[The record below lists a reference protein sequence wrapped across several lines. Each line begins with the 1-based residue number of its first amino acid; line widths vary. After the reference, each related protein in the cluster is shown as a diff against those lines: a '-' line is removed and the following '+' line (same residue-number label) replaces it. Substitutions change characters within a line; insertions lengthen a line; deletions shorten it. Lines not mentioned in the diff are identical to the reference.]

1 MDAIACHLGVSAA
14 RNTAT
19 SALPNA
25 PMLPDPG
32 PSPQRRRL
40 RSALAAFLRASAR
53 RRVRL
58 ADRLEPDAHPA
69 EALATR
75 V

>member
-1 MDAIACHLGVSAA
+1 MDAIASHLAVSAA

-25 PMLPDPG
+25 PVLPDP
-32 PSPQRRRL
+32 PPQQRRL

-53 RRVRL
+53 RQVRL

-75 V
+75 A

>member
-14 RNTAT
+14 RNNAT

>member
-1 MDAIACHLGVSAA
+1 MDAIAFDLAACAA

-19 SALPNA
+19 SAWPNA
-25 PMLPDPG
+25 PVLPDPG

-40 RSALAAFLRASAR
+40 RIALAAFLQASAL

-58 ADRLEPDAHPA
+58 ADRVEPDADPA